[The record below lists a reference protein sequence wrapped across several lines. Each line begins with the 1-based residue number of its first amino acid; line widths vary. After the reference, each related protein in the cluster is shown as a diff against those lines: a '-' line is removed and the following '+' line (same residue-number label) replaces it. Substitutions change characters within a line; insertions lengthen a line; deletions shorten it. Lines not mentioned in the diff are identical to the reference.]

1 MTPPAGKTQAGL
13 AAEQEEWTIGDLAA
27 ELEVTPRTLRFYEA
41 EGLIAPI
48 RRPAGR
54 RYTRR
59 DRARMLLILRGKRFG
74 MSLSEIREILDM
86 YDDAPGTKE
95 RQLEIVVSRIAEIRD
110 GLTVRQ
116 RDIANTLEELAEVS
130 ARCQLRL
137 DQLRTGQQSGG
148 IDD

>member
-1 MTPPAGKTQAGL
+1 MTPPAGKTQAGPT
-13 AAEQEEWTIGDLAA
+13 AELEEWTIGDLAA

-74 MSLSEIREILDM
+74 MSLTEIREIVDM

-95 RQLEIVVSRIAEIRD
+95 RQLETVVSRIAEIRD
-110 GLTVRQ
+110 GLTVKQ

-130 ARCQLRL
+130 ARCQVRL
-137 DQLRTGQQSGG
+137 DQLRAGQQSGG
-148 IDD
+148 TDE